1 MSQEQLRDVTEDLR
15 KAIEGEVRTDPA
27 SRMLYAT
34 DGSIYQI
41 LPLGVVFPKTQDEL
55 SAVVEIAGR
64 HGVPV
69 LPRGSGSSLAG
80 QSIGAALVID
90 CTRHLNRIVNID
102 GEQRTATVEPGV
114 VLNAFNNAAAK
125 HGLQFGPDPASADR
139 ATFGGMIGNNS
150 TGAHSILYGM
160 TADHVIGLDVALADG
175 TTARL
180 EDVSV
185 REAERRAGM
194 GMLEGALY
202 AASLKVRD
210 EYADEIRARWPKTW
224 RRASGYAL
232 NYLLGWSASAP
243 PRWEESGLG
252 HNYPP
257 LGAGRIN
264 LAQLMVG
271 SEGTLA
277 AFRQATFHLV
287 PTPEHT
293 CLGVLAFD
301 SIVAACEATPGLLER
316 QPTAVELI
324 PRALINRARAVPA
337 YAARLGFVQGDPAAI
352 LVVEFAGGEA
362 ARLREKV
369 QALGVGGVVAET
381 AAQQAEVWAV
391 RKVGLGL
398 LMSVKGDAKP
408 LPFVEDMAVPVERL
422 AEFVRGFERIL
433 AEHGTGGDFYAHAS
447 AGCLHVRPL
456 INLKTEQGIELMR
469 SISRAV
475 VDLTLG
481 LGGALS
487 GEHGDGLSHAEW
499 LERGYGPRLTEAFE
513 VIKRAADPKGLL
525 NPGKVIDAQKMHE
538 NLRYGANYKAE
549 TWKPVLDFTGQET
562 LLGAIEMC
570 NGAGVC
576 RKDGGVMC
584 PSFQA
589 TREEMHS
596 TRGRANLL
604 RGMLSGRFPMAELA
618 EEAVHGALDLCLEC
632 KGCKAEC
639 PSGVDMAKIKYEYLH
654 HYHQSHRRPLRD
666 YLFGYIGTLGR
677 LGRVATPVA
686 NLTMRLVPKKAM
698 GLAKERSLPRLAGK
712 KFSAGGQ
719 RGGDG
724 VLFLSDAF
732 TEYFY
737 PEVGAAAVDMLQAAG
752 YRVVKIPV
760 VGAGRTLISKGFL
773 PQARRHAERV
783 LTAIEL
789 IDPLGEMPVVGVEPS
804 ELLTLRDEY
813 LDLLPGNE
821 KARGLSWRA
830 YLIDEFMV
838 RPGKDGRL
846 RFEALAGVG
855 RGEKVLFHGHCY
867 QKAQPPAEDGYPSG
881 PAATR
886 AFLEG
891 MGYEA
896 EMIQAGC
903 CGMAGSFGY
912 EAEHY
917 EVSMQVGELAL
928 FPAVR
933 AAGDVRL
940 AASGVSCRT
949 QIEAGTGRK
958 AVHPV
963 MLGRQD
969 AIAADE

>member
-1 MSQEQLRDVTEDLR
+1 MRSEHLQEVTHDLR
-15 KAIEGEVRTDPA
+15 RAIRGEVRTDPA
-27 SRMLYAT
+27 SRMLYST

-41 LPLGVVFPKTQDEL
+41 LPLGVVFPRDTEEL
-55 SAVVEIAGR
+55 TAIVEIAAR
-64 HGVPV
+64 HGVPL

-80 QSIGAALVID
+80 QTIGTALVID
-90 CTRHLNRIVNID
+90 CTRHLNRILAID
-102 GEQRTATVEPGV
+102 PEAHTATVEPGV
-114 VLNAFNNAAAK
+114 VLNAFNAEAGK
-125 HGLQFGPDPASADR
+125 YGLQFGPDPASADR

-160 TADHVIGLDVALADG
+160 TSDNVLALDVILADG
-175 TTARL
+175 RTARL
-180 EDVSV
+180 EAQSIG
-185 REAERRAGM
+185 EAERLAAG
-194 GMLEGALY
+194 EGSLAALY
-202 AASLKVRD
+202 RASLDVRRR
-210 EYADEIRARWPKTW
+210 YAEEIRARWPKTW

-243 PRWEESGLG
+243 PRWEENGLG
-252 HNYPP
+252 PAYPP
-257 LGAGRIN
+257 VPDDGIN
-264 LAQLMVG
+264 LAQLMAG

-277 AFRQATFHLV
+277 VFRRAQVHLARR
-287 PTPEHT
+287 PKHT
-293 CLGVLAFD
+293 CLGVLAYD
-301 SIVAACEATPGLLER
+301 SIVAACEATPGLLALA
-316 QPTAVELI
+316 PSAVELI

-337 YAARLGFVQGDPAAI
+337 YAARLGFVRGDPAAI
-352 LVVEFAGGEA
+352 LVVEFAGDDPQ
-362 ARLREKV
+362 RLLEQTR
-369 QALGVGGVVAET
+369 ALRTDVVIAET
-381 AAQQAEVWAV
+381 TTQQAEVWAV

-433 AEHGTGGDFYAHAS
+433 AEHSTSGDFYAHAS

-456 INLKTEQGIELMR
+456 INLKTEQGVAQMR
-469 SISRAV
+469 AISAAV
-475 VDLTLG
+475 VELTLG

-499 LERGYGPRLTEAFE
+499 LARGYGEKLTAAVEH
-513 VIKRAADPKGLL
+513 IKRAADPHGLL
-525 NPGKVIDAQKMHE
+525 NPGKVINSQKMHE
-538 NLRYGANYKAE
+538 NLRYGPDYRAE
-549 TWKPVLDFTGQET
+549 AWQPLLDFSNQES

-589 TREEMHS
+589 TREEEHS

-604 RGMLSGRFPMAELA
+604 RGMLSGRFPTAELA
-618 EEAVHGALDLCLEC
+618 DEAVHDALDLCLEC

-666 YLFGYIGTLGR
+666 YLFGYIGGFAR
-677 LGRVATPVA
+677 LGRTLGPLG
-686 NLTMRLVPKKAM
+686 NLGM
-698 GLAKERSLPRLAGK
+698 GLLPKRALGLATERSLPRLAGK
-712 KFSAGGQ
+712 RFSVKAQGEGE
-719 RGGDG
+719 R

-737 PEVGAAAVDMLQAAG
+737 PEVGAAAVEMLEAAG
-752 YRVVKIPV
+752 CDVTKLPL

-773 PQARRHAERV
+773 PQARAHAVRALAAV
-783 LTAIEL
+783 AAL
-789 IDPLGEMPVVGVEPS
+789 DPLGTMPVVGVEPS

-813 LDLLPGNE
+813 LELMPGNE
-821 KARGLSWRA
+821 VARRLAKRA
-830 YLIDEFMV
+830 FLVDEFMV
-838 RPGKDGRL
+838 RPGLDGRP
-846 RFEALAGVG
+846 RAERLAQAG
-855 RGEKVLFHGHCY
+855 RGQKALFHGHCY
-867 QKAQPPAEDGYPSG
+867 QKAQPPADDGYPSG
-881 PAATR
+881 PEATKV
-886 AFLEG
+886 FLEG
-891 MGYEA
+891 MGYQA
-896 EMIQAGC
+896 EMIPAGC

-912 EAEHY
+912 EAAHY

-933 AAGDVRL
+933 AAGDVAL
-940 AASGVSCRT
+940 AAAGVSCRA

-963 MLGRQD
+963 MLLAG
-969 AIAADE
+969 AFSE